1 MLHASLLA
9 TRPAQYAAYL
19 GLPVRQRS
27 RRVQRSN
34 NFLNRPSNRSICL
47 ILTIVGSR
55 AKNWAYRRIP
65 CFAGTRVDGEIR
77 DNAAQIP
84 RSIVTVPTPRVS
96 QGAGMHPLLA
106 LRMVLSRSRPR
117 DALEGLVQG
126 IKVAGLGLVFCLV
139 LCVSTLAS
147 AILGVRKRGILFAL
161 KCIVGGSIGTALAA
175 VGALAAGVT
184 QVMRGLANTPTAIR
198 ARAKDQVWDAVK
210 GEWTDVDLTT
220 LRKQCEAD
228 LDDEPL
234 EDAETSGAVLET
246 EFYDLLKVAPTAS
259 TQDLKKAY
267 YREARKCHPDT
278 NPDDDDAKE
287 KFQLLAEAYKVLS
300 DVELRKQYD
309 REGKEAVH
317 GTNPL
322 NRIDPVL
329 FFSLLFGC
337 EAFEPWVGEL
347 ELAMR
352 ADQMSKSGLLRKRRS
367 PAASLQADMME
378 ASTLQRRRVR
388 REVRCASQL
397 QLELDNWAAGLEEDF
412 GKWEQRF
419 RSEAAKLALEQRGPE
434 LLSVLGAAYELQAQ
448 AYLADHLKGRI
459 SMAKLVAWLKRGA
472 QMMQLQLTTVRT
484 LITSMRSVG
493 GSVRS
498 MRKLR
503 NRDLQDTEQREHVQ
517 AAVSKSLPSL
527 LQLGWRAV
535 VTDVARTGRR
545 AAQLFLLDKSTT
557 PGIRIRR
564 ARGVLRLG
572 RIFQEVGLEATRAQ
586 VVAANA
592 GPTPD
597 MRSIEEAIAG
607 SMKANH
613 NRKRRSAS
621 SSREQ
626 ARRVD

>member
-1 MLHASLLA
+1 M
-9 TRPAQYAAYL
+9 
-19 GLPVRQRS
+19 
-27 RRVQRSN
+27 
-34 NFLNRPSNRSICL
+34 
-47 ILTIVGSR
+47 
-55 AKNWAYRRIP
+55 
-65 CFAGTRVDGEIR
+65 DGEIR

-84 RSIVTVPTPRVS
+84 RSIVTVPTPQVS
-96 QGAGMHPLLA
+96 HGAGIHPLLA

-126 IKVAGLGLVFCLV
+126 IKAAGLGLLFCLV
-139 LCVSTLAS
+139 LSVSTLAS
-147 AILGVRKRGILFAL
+147 AIMGVRKRGIFFAL

-175 VGALAAGVT
+175 VGALAAGVA
-184 QVMRGLANTPTAIR
+184 QMMRGLANTPTAIR
-198 ARAKDQVWDAVK
+198 ARAEDQVWDAVK
-210 GEWTDVDLTT
+210 GEWTDVDLTA
-220 LRKQCEAD
+220 LRTRCEAN

-234 EDAETSGAVLET
+234 EDGTKSGAVLET
-246 EFYDLLKVAPTAS
+246 EFYDLLQVAPTAS

-367 PAASLQADMME
+367 HAASFQEDMLE
-378 ASTLQRRRVR
+378 ASTLQRRQLR

-397 QLELDNWAAGLEEDF
+397 QVELDTWAAGLEEDLS
-412 GKWEQRF
+412 KWEERF
-419 RSEAAKLALEQRGPE
+419 CSEAAKLALEQRGPE

-459 SMAKLVAWLKRGA
+459 SMAKLVAWLKQGA
-472 QMMQLQLTTVRT
+472 QTMQLRLGTVRT
-484 LITSMRSVG
+484 LVTSMRSVS

-498 MRKLR
+498 MRKLK
-503 NRDLQDTEQREHVQ
+503 NRDLQDTKQREHVQ
-517 AAVSKSLPSL
+517 AAVSKSLPSFL
-527 LQLGWRAV
+527 RLGWRAV
-535 VTDVARTGRR
+535 ITDVARTGRR

-557 PGIRIRR
+557 PDIRIRR

-572 RIFQEVGLEATRAQ
+572 QIFQEVGLEATRAQ
-586 VVAANA
+586 MVAAA
-592 GPTPD
+592 TGPTAD

-607 SMKANH
+607 SMKTNH
-613 NRKRRSAS
+613 NRKPRSAS